1 MTYTKRH
8 VIGIVMLMATLSA
21 SGVASGQTGSG
32 SPDTITISGTVTD
45 TSGEPVIGAGV
56 QIKGTA
62 DGTVTDISG
71 KYTLDTETGAVIIVS
86 CIGYTDNSFE
96 VTPPEASMT

>member
-1 MTYTKRH
+1 MTYTKCH
-8 VIGIVMLMATLSA
+8 VIGIVMLMATLLS
-21 SGVASGQTGSG
+21 SGAASGQTGSG

-45 TSGEPVIGAGV
+45 TSGEPVIGAGIQV
-56 QIKGTA
+56 KGTA

-71 KYTLDTETGAVIIVS
+71 KYTLYTETGATIIVS

>member
-8 VIGIVMLMATLSA
+8 VIGIVMLMAMLLPA
-21 SGVASGQTGSG
+21 GIISGQTGSG

-45 TSGEPVIGAGV
+45 PSGEPVIGAGV
-56 QIKGTA
+56 QVKGTTE
-62 DGTVTDISG
+62 GTVTDISG
-71 KYTLDTETGAVIIVS
+71 KYTLHTEAGATITVS

-96 VTPPEASMT
+96 VTPPQCL